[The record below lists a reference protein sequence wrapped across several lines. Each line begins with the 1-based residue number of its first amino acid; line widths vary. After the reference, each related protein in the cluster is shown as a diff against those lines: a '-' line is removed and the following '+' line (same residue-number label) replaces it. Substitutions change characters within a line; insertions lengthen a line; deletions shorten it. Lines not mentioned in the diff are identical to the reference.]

1 VGNRTVLDILN
12 AEQELLNAQVQL
24 VTARRNAYVAG
35 FNLISA
41 IGRAEARDL
50 GLDAPGVLGDQL
62 YDPDVNYKRVHNKIW
77 DWSRDPEPVA
87 QSTRTVDTPA
97 QDAKIRAI
105 PGP

>member
-1 VGNRTVLDILN
+1 
-12 AEQELLNAQVQL
+12 
-24 VTARRNAYVAG
+24 
-35 FNLISA
+35 
-41 IGRAEARDL
+41 
-50 GLDAPGVLGDQL
+50 
-62 YDPDVNYKRVHNKIW
+62 VHNKIW